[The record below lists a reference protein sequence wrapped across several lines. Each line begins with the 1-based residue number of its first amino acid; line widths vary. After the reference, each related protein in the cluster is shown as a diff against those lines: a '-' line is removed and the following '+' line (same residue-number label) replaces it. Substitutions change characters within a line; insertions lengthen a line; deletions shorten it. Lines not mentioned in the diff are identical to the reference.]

1 MAKYTESKCRLC
13 RREGAK
19 LFLKG
24 ERCFKGVCAFEKR
37 PVAPGQHGM
46 ARKKV
51 SEYGLQLRE
60 KQKAKYTYGVLEKQ
74 FRNLFEKAATAKG
87 ITGEVLLQLLEG
99 RLDNVVFRLGIAPTR
114 AAARQLVSHKHI
126 TVDGEV
132 VNIPSF
138 AVKPGQLIGVRE
150 RSKSLEV
157 IANSL
162 AGFNHSK
169 YAWLEWDETSKVGKM
184 LHIPERADIPEN
196 IKEHLIVELYSK

>member
-1 MAKYTESKCRLC
+1 MGTIGRDLNFWSERFKNNAHH
-13 RREGAK
+13 RRKHEG
-19 LFLKG
+19 
-24 ERCFKGVCAFEKR
+24 EKI
-37 PVAPGQHGM
+37 AD
-46 ARKKV
+46 ARNRANTPHNPPRTPNK
-51 SEYGLQLRE
+51 E
-60 KQKAKYTYGVLEKQ
+60 KQKAKYTYGLLEKQ
-74 FRNLFEKAATAKG
+74 FRNLFEKASRTKG
-87 ITGEVLLQLLEG
+87 IKGEVLLQLLEA
-99 RLDNVVFRLGIAPTR
+99 RLDNVVYRLGMAPTR
-114 AAARQLVSHKHI
+114 AAARQLVGHKHI